1 MTRSKERLIMP
12 NAAGLNNKLDSFQR
26 LISLFTPGVIFI
38 QESKAKRKGLI
49 KADNY
54 VIFEQLRKSSGGG
67 GLLTAVHHNLSP
79 VSIND
84 EKDDI
89 LVVQAKVGTKS
100 VRLINA
106 YGPQE
111 NSSEDI
117 TNEFFNNL
125 DTEVKKSKLAGA
137 MVCMEMDANSKLGST
152 IIPNDPNEQSDNG
165 EKLEKFVVENDLIVV
180 NSEELCS
187 GTITRYRKTVKSEE
201 KSVLDYFIVCRQF
214 YNLVIKMTIDEER
227 KYCLTKYSTKTG
239 SKSCKES
246 DHNPLFLEIKIS
258 WNSLFQDE
266 HKRIEIYNFK
276 NPDCFQKFQE
286 MTENCKEL
294 VDCFDDVENFDDAA
308 SKWLKVLNDIIRKCF
323 KKIRVNRYKKN
334 ERLEKLFTEREE
346 AKELIAKLTNTDS
359 FDKVE
364 ELTET
369 VDEISEKIS
378 DICSEKNKDIVK
390 EVIGIYDDSI
400 EGFSHIKAWEMKK
413 RLAPKNTLDPPA
425 AKKDK
430 HGNLVTGRD

>member
-1 MTRSKERLIMP
+1 
-12 NAAGLNNKLDSFQR
+12 
-26 LISLFTPGVIFI
+26 
-38 QESKAKRKGLI
+38 
-49 KADNY
+49 
-54 VIFEQLRKSSGGG
+54 
-67 GLLTAVHHNLSP
+67 
-79 VSIND
+79 
-84 EKDDI
+84 
-89 LVVQAKVGTKS
+89 
-100 VRLINA
+100 
-106 YGPQE
+106 
-111 NSSEDI
+111 
-117 TNEFFNNL
+117 
-125 DTEVKKSKLAGA
+125 
-137 MVCMEMDANSKLGST
+137 
-152 IIPNDPNEQSDNG
+152 
-165 EKLEKFVVENDLIVV
+165 
-180 NSEELCS
+180 
-187 GTITRYRKTVKSEE
+187 
-201 KSVLDYFIVCRQF
+201 
-214 YNLVIKMTIDEER
+214 MTIDEER

-258 WNSLFQDE
+258 WNSLIQDE
-266 HKRIEIYNFK
+266 HKRIEIFNFK

-390 EVIGIYDDSI
+390 EHIGINDDSI
-400 EGFSHIKAWEMKK
+400 EGFSQIKAWEMKK
-413 RLAPKNTLDPPA
+413 RLAPKKTLDPPA

-430 HGNLVTGRD
+430 HGNLVTGREELEKLYIDTYVERLHPNTMAEGLENLEKLKNFLSLDIKQLKMLQQ